1 MKPHLRPLPWF
12 LLAAALLC
20 LAWFLPDILRV
31 ETKNPEPAENRRPV
45 SSQRAKA
52 APPGDDSAVAAPVD
66 SSVPASAEVAKL
78 IARSMDRF
86 LASTG
91 EEESRAILEELRA
104 GIRSADSQQAAA
116 AIEDFLKTAK
126 DAPTRLPF
134 VVGPEGLLD
143 LAPTLRTALLDLL
156 GALDPILALEVSRR
170 VMDEMKS
177 PDEYALALR
186 NLAWNDVD
194 GDLRSELSGRLEQM
208 LAFGDWASKP
218 SSGFLEALDASVE
231 ISSKQTF
238 DLIVGVGVQA
248 VGSSNASLSRAAF
261 VALDRMV
268 LRNPGLLV
276 DAFDADPA
284 LRGLP
289 AEQRASLMSRLD
301 VTDPKQ
307 RETLVHYLSTTTHG
321 DGELDYF
328 SRLFPNGNYLHGNWL
343 ITSGE
348 PSHSIESRLAADKA
362 VLGEIEKLAASPI
375 NQAGREA
382 LQRIRDRM
390 EKIVAEPAS
399 GR

>member
-1 MKPHLRPLPWF
+1 MKPHLRLLPWF
-12 LLAAALLC
+12 LLAVVILC
-20 LAWFLPDILRV
+20 LIWFLPDTLRV
-31 ETKNPEPAENRRPV
+31 ETKNAEPVENRRPV
-45 SSQRAKA
+45 SSQRSKA
-52 APPGDDSAVAAPVD
+52 VPPGDDSEDATPVE
-66 SSVPASAEVAKL
+66 SSVPASAEVARL
-78 IARSMDRF
+78 IVRSMDRF
-86 LASTG
+86 LASNG
-91 EEESRAILEELRA
+91 EEESQSILDELRA

-134 VVGPEGLLD
+134 VVGSEGLLD
-143 LAPTLRTALLDLL
+143 QAPTLRTALLDLL

-194 GDLRSELSGRLEQM
+194 GDLRSELSGRFERM
-208 LAFGDWASKP
+208 LGARDWLSKP

-231 ISSKQTF
+231 ISNKQSF
-238 DLIVGVGVQA
+238 DSIVDVGVQS
-248 VGSSNASLSRAAF
+248 VGLSDASLSRAAF

-301 VTDPKQ
+301 VTDPRQ
-307 RETLVHYLSTTTHG
+307 RETFVHYLFTTTHG
-321 DGELDYF
+321 EGELDYF
-328 SRLFPNGNYLHGNWL
+328 ARLFPNGNYVHGNWL
-343 ITSGE
+343 ITTGE
-348 PSHSIESRLAADKA
+348 SSHTIESRLAADKA
-362 VLGEIEKLAASPI
+362 VLGEIEKLASNPP
-375 NQAGREA
+375 NQAGRET
-382 LQRIRDRM
+382 LQRIRERM
-390 EKIVAEPAS
+390 VRIVAGSAPE
-399 GR
+399 R

>member
-1 MKPHLRPLPWF
+1 MKPHLRSLPWF

-45 SSQRAKA
+45 SSQRSKA
-52 APPGDDSAVAAPVD
+52 ALPGDDSPAGTPVD

-78 IARSMDRF
+78 IVRSMDRF

-91 EEESRAILEELRA
+91 EEESHAILEELRT
-104 GIRSADSQQAAA
+104 GIRSADSQEAAA

-194 GDLRSELSGRLEQM
+194 GDLRSELSGRLEQV
-208 LAFGDWASKP
+208 LAFGDWVSKP

-231 ISSKQTF
+231 ISSKQAF
-238 DLIVGVGVQA
+238 DSIVGVGVQA
-248 VGSSNASLSRAAF
+248 VGSSNSSLSRAAF

-382 LQRIRDRM
+382 LQRIRERM
-390 EKIVAEPAS
+390 EKIVAEPTP

>member
-45 SSQRAKA
+45 SSQRSKA
-52 APPGDDSAVAAPVD
+52 APPGDDSAAAAPVD
-66 SSVPASAEVAKL
+66 SSVPASAEVARL

-91 EEESRAILEELRA
+91 EEESQAILEELRA
-104 GIRSADSQQAAA
+104 GIRSADSQEAAA

-231 ISSKQTF
+231 ISSKQAF
-238 DLIVGVGVQA
+238 DSVVGVDIQA
-248 VGSSNASLSRAAF
+248 VGSSNSSLSRAAF

-268 LRNPGLLV
+268 LRNPDLLV

-348 PSHSIESRLAADKA
+348 PTHSIDSRLAADKA

-382 LQRIRDRM
+382 LQRIRERM
-390 EKIVAEPAS
+390 GKIVAEPAP